1 MNLTPSIV
9 SAGCGATLLRA
20 TQWTQPLQA
29 AADKFN
35 ISTPLRVAAFL
46 ATIGVETGRLMWV
59 RELWGPTA
67 VQHSYEPS
75 STKAAQLGN
84 TQPGDGRRF
93 CGRGCI
99 QVTGR
104 GNYARCAAALG
115 LNLIAH
121 PELLEQPGN
130 AALSAAWFWSTN
142 KLNALADEGN
152 FLAVSRAVNLGNP
165 NSKATPN
172 AYSERLALYGAAK
185 KVLGVVIQPG
195 IGEGTLPANA

>member
-1 MNLTPSIV
+1 MNLTSSII
-9 SAGCGATLLRA
+9 SAGCGATILRA
-20 TQWTQPLQA
+20 TQWVQPLQGA
-29 AADKFN
+29 CDRFSINTA
-35 ISTPLRVAAFL
+35 LRVAAFL
-46 ATIGVETGRLMWV
+46 ATVGVETGRLMWV

-67 VQHSYEPS
+67 AQTAYEPPS
-75 STKAAQLGN
+75 KKAGDLGN
-84 TQPGDGRRF
+84 TQLGDGRRF

-104 GNYARCAAALG
+104 SNYARCAAALG
-115 LNLIAH
+115 LDLIAH
-121 PELLEQPGN
+121 PELLEQPAN

-152 FLAVSRAVNLGNP
+152 FVAVSRAVNLGNP

-185 KVLGVVIQPG
+185 KSLG
-195 IGEGTLPANA
+195 L